1 MISNFE
7 KTIYN
12 NHLIAYRK
20 AQNNP
25 FRVKEKFDNL
35 EDHTIITLK
44 KLAKFFSNYP
54 HIKQFDFFIAPHI
67 IYQDESFY
75 PLDFY
80 TKRKAITLYS
90 QYVKDRELDDPDS
103 KETLVRLITS
113 LKFIFNFC
121 EEKELTLE
129 KYPLYIE
136 EATPSI
142 LNHLKSHDIN
152 FYTLHVLTIQH
163 IPVESRIL
171 DFMIPN
177 YHQIFQK
184 TRNKFFSSKKM
195 KQLSINLKEQIQN
208 NKITK
213 LTNIK

>member
-25 FRVKEKFDNL
+25 FRIKEKFDNL
-35 EDHTIITLK
+35 EEDTIITLK
-44 KLAKFFSNYP
+44 KLSKFFSNYP
-54 HIKQFDFFIAPHI
+54 HIKQFDFFIAPYK
-67 IYQDESFY
+67 IYQDDSYHTLE
-75 PLDFY
+75 FY
-80 TKRKAITLYS
+80 TKRKAITLYT

-103 KETLVRLITS
+103 KDTLERLMKS
-113 LKFIFNFC
+113 LKFIFDFC
-121 EEKELTLE
+121 KEKELTLE

-142 LNHLKSHDIN
+142 LNHLKSHNIN
-152 FYTLHVLTIQH
+152 FYTLHVLTIQK

-177 YHQIFQK
+177 FHQIFQT
-184 TRNKFFSSKKM
+184 TRNKFYSSNKM
-195 KQLSINLKEQIQN
+195 KQLSIKLKEQIQN

-213 LTNIK
+213 LH